1 MTVASVTH
9 ADNWRALAKLRVVVG
24 LVGIAVLVLEY
35 AGQLGLR
42 PTAQPFSQLGEA
54 TSYHTLLYELVGF
67 WLPGGL
73 LVLFGIGLRRV
84 LGPSWLSAGASVLL
98 TVLGI
103 CTVLLGVLPYSPDS
117 VQTRLVRLA
126 AGALYLW
133 SPIIAALL
141 VGGAL
146 LTQRLRGQAA
156 FSIVCGVL
164 MAVLASWLATF
175 NGDDRAPVD
184 IATPWFAG
192 TAAWLLQ
199 RPAVAGRQRWSRLVA
214 APFIVIR
221 LLAVVGI
228 AGLVVYVTDIGVPL
242 LPVAMAQMDGTTLVA
257 SLNEGGLQRHFRI
270 YRPNRVSSSPGL
282 VIVLHGS
289 QGTGLSVE
297 TRSGFDA
304 QAHRL
309 GWIAVYPDGYA
320 DGWDAYG
327 CCHHPGVD
335 DVAFMGA
342 LIDRLE
348 VTDSVDPARV
358 YVAGFSRGGMMSY
371 RLGCELS
378 SRIAA
383 IAPVSGNMAAF
394 DGSAHE
400 VGCKPMSPVSVLA
413 IQGTA
418 DPNVPFQGG
427 FSALGIG
434 PPAQRERYAPFTE
447 VIGVWRE
454 IDGCATT
461 SSVSVSGPTTT
472 TSWRCHAGST
482 VETKVI
488 AGGAHYWPGS
498 PDGSLRLPWVADTRQ
513 AFDASA
519 VIADFFVAH
528 PHTSGTAVSR

>member
-84 LGPSWLSAGASVLL
+84 LGPSWLSAGALVVL
-98 TVLGI
+98 TVLGM
-103 CTVLLGVLPYSPDS
+103 CTVLLGLLPYSPDS
-117 VQTRLVRLA
+117 LQTRLVGQA
-126 AGALYLW
+126 ARALYLW
-133 SPIIAALL
+133 SPVIAAFL

-146 LTQRLRGQAA
+146 LTQQLRGQAA

-164 MAVLASWLATF
+164 MAVWASWITAFGTYS
-175 NGDDRAPVD
+175 AVE
-184 IATPWFAG
+184 IATPWYVG
-192 TAAWLLQ
+192 MAAWLLQ
-199 RPAVAGRQRWSRLVA
+199 QPAAAGRQRWSKLVA

-228 AGLVVYVTDIGVPL
+228 AALAAYVTDIEVPL
-242 LPVAMAQMDGTTLVA
+242 LPVAIAQMDGTAQVATLD
-257 SLNEGGLQRHFRI
+257 EGGLQRHFRI
-270 YRPNRVSSSPGL
+270 YRPNRVSRSPGL

-289 QGTGLSVE
+289 RGTGLE
-297 TRSGFDA
+297 AQTGTGFDA

-309 GWIAVYPDGYA
+309 GWIAVYPDGYS
-320 DGWDAYG
+320 DGWEPYG
-327 CCHHPGVD
+327 CCHHAGVD
-335 DVAFMGA
+335 DVAFIGA

-348 VTDSVDPARV
+348 ATDRVDPDRV
-358 YVAGFSRGGMMSY
+358 YVTGISRGGMMSY
-371 RLGCELS
+371 RVGCELS

-383 IAPVSGNMAAF
+383 IAPVAGNMATK
-394 DGSAHE
+394 DGSARE
-400 VGCKPMSPVSVLA
+400 VGCRPARPVSVLA
-413 IQGTA
+413 IHGTL
-418 DPNVPFQGG
+418 DPYAPYAGG
-427 FSALGIG
+427 YSALGHWT
-434 PPAQRERYAPFTE
+434 YASFND

-454 IDGCATT
+454 NDGCAD
-461 SSVSVSGPTTT
+461 SSSMSVSGPTTT
-472 TSWRCHAGST
+472 TIWPCRAGST
-482 VETKVI
+482 VETKLI
-488 AGGAHYWPGS
+488 EGGQHYWPGS
-498 PDGSLRLPWVADTRQ
+498 PTGGVLRLPWSTDTRE

-528 PHTSGTAVSR
+528 PRSGGTAVSR